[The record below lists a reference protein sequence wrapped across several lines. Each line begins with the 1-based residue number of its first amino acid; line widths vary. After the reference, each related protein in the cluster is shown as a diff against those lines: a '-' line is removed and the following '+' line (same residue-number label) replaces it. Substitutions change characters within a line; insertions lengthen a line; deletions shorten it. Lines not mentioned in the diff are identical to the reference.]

1 MEKEIISP
9 TEPRKIW
16 DGVPGFTTFGELV
29 IVRGEMR
36 LLLCNKMTQVTL

>member
-9 TEPRKIW
+9 TGPRKAW
-16 DGVPGFTTFGELV
+16 EGVSGFTTFCEPV

-36 LLLCNKMTQVTL
+36 LLLCNKMTQLTL